1 LTDLRGHAAHAG
13 ALRRWQ
19 VFTSDSAYARMNGAV
34 IVTCARSARQK
45 SLLTRNFLM
54 HEKM

>member
-1 LTDLRGHAAHAG
+1 
-13 ALRRWQ
+13 
-19 VFTSDSAYARMNGAV
+19 MNGAV

-45 SLLTRNFLM
+45 SVCERNFLM